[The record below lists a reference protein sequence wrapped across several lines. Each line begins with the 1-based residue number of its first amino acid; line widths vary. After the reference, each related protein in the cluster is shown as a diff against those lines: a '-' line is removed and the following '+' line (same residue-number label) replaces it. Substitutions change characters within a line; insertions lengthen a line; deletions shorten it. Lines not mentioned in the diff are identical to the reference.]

1 MYQALLQ
8 DEIFIIVLFPILL
21 RCLALINEEIVLFTS
36 RVTVVF
42 FFFNLRFSQLFN
54 VSALISLC
62 QFLVGDTLMNLIF
75 ASPSLILMEEN
86 RGVIKSRL
94 RRGELCMVTQ

>member
-42 FFFNLRFSQLFN
+42 FFNLRCSQLFN